1 MRFTIH
7 SIIFATAMLAGAA
20 QAQVAV
26 EGAWVR
32 ATVPA
37 QKATGAFMQLQAA
50 QDSKLVSASSSA
62 ARAVEVH
69 EMSMQH
75 DVMKMRQVPFVVL
88 PAGKTVELKPG
99 GYHLMLFDLNKQVK
113 DGDTVPL
120 TLVFEGKNGKRQSVQ
135 VQAPARAP
143 GATAQPAAHDM
154 HQH

>member
-26 EGAWVR
+26 DGAWVR
-32 ATVPA
+32 TTVPA
-37 QKATGAFMQLQAA
+37 QKATGAFMRLQAA

-75 DVMKMRQVPFVVL
+75 DVMKMRQVPFIAL
-88 PAGKTVELKPG
+88 PAGKAVELKPG
-99 GYHLMLFDLNKQVK
+99 GYHLMLLDLNKQVK

-120 TLVFEGKNGKRQSVQ
+120 TLVFEGKNGQRQTVEI
-135 VQAPARAP
+135 QAPARAP
-143 GATAQPAAHDM
+143 GATAPHDM

>member
-1 MRFTIH
+1 MRLAIH
-7 SIIFATAMLAGAA
+7 SIILGAALLAGAA
-20 QAQVAV
+20 HAQVSV
-26 EGAWVR
+26 NGAWVR

-37 QKATGAFMQLQAA
+37 QKATGAFMHLQAA
-50 QDSKLVSASSSA
+50 QDSKLVSASSSV

-69 EMSMQH
+69 EMTMQH

-99 GYHLMLFDLNKQVK
+99 GYHLMLLDLNKQVK

-120 TLVFEGKNGKRQSVQ
+120 TLVFEGKNGKRQSVDI
-135 VQAPARAP
+135 QAPARAP
-143 GATAQPAAHDM
+143 GATAPHDM

>member
-26 EGAWVR
+26 DGAWVR
-32 ATVPA
+32 TTVPA
-37 QKATGAFMQLQAA
+37 QKATGAFMRLQAA

-75 DVMKMRQVPFVVL
+75 DVMKMRQVPFIAL
-88 PAGKTVELKPG
+88 PAGKAVELKPG
-99 GYHLMLFDLNKQVK
+99 GYHLMLLDLNKQVK

-120 TLVFEGKNGKRQSVQ
+120 TLVFEGKNGKRQTVEI
-135 VQAPARAP
+135 QAPARAP
-143 GATAQPAAHDM
+143 GATAPHDM

>member
-7 SIIFATAMLAGAA
+7 SIMFATAMLAGAA

-26 EGAWVR
+26 DGAWVR
-32 ATVPA
+32 TTVPA
-37 QKATGAFMQLQAA
+37 QKATGAFMRLQAA

-75 DVMKMRQVPFVVL
+75 DVMKMRQVPFIAL
-88 PAGKTVELKPG
+88 PAGKAVELKPG
-99 GYHLMLFDLNKQVK
+99 GYHLMLLDLNKQVK

-120 TLVFEGKNGKRQSVQ
+120 TLVFEGKNGKRHTVEI
-135 VQAPARAP
+135 QAPARAP
-143 GATAQPAAHDM
+143 GATAPHDM